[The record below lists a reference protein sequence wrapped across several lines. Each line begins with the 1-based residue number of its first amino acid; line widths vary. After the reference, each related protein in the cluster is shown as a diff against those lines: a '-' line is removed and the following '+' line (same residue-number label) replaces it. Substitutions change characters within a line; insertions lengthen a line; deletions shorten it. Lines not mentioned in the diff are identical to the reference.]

1 MGAPWALDGRTLC
14 ACILD
19 IFFEVAS
26 PILKTKRKWQH
37 IARFD
42 ATYVVVLGGMVAAS
56 TGNGHDKFHAI
67 LSLKFIYYRKMI
79 FLF

>member
-1 MGAPWALDGRTLC
+1 MGAPWALDERTMC

-19 IFFEVAS
+19 IFLEVAS

-42 ATYVVVLGGMVAAS
+42 ATYVVVLGGMVVAS
-56 TGNGHDKFHAI
+56 TGIGHRMFNKLLDVIA
-67 LSLKFIYYRKMI
+67 
-79 FLF
+79 FLHT